1 MSPRFPDFL
10 AAPEVPMP
18 RRSVAH
24 AAAPLLALAL
34 GWAGTATA
42 TYVIFTKDGKRIE
55 AQEKPVL
62 KGKRLTFLTPLGSPQ
77 SIAVEEFDQERSD
90 KVNREGL
97 GNAYLLDD
105 PTGQRSSLPSPEA
118 KKPSLSE
125 YIKQH
130 GKKDMDSSR
139 SDAKQGELVKQR
151 PVETEMRAAARAAI
165 AAEAPTIVMDPQ
177 ITEAFMR
184 AMDGSSVKGVKLT
197 QIPSGVRVTATTET
211 EQQVFLALV
220 ACARGLKESRA
231 AGKPLDKA
239 EVAFTTSTGE
249 TAARFDLSP
258 NDADNLLTGRVT
270 PSRFFVSNVIF

>member
-1 MSPRFPDFL
+1 
-10 AAPEVPMP
+10 MP
-18 RRSVAH
+18 RHPNAR
-24 AAAPLLALAL
+24 AAALVLALAL

-42 TYVIFTKDGKRIE
+42 TYVIYTKDGKRIE
-55 AQEKPVL
+55 AQEKPVV

-77 SIAVEEFDQERSD
+77 SIAIDEFDQERSD
-90 KVNREGL
+90 KVNKEGL
-97 GNAYLLDD
+97 GNAYPLDD
-105 PTGQRSSLPSPEA
+105 PNGSRSSLPNPEA

-130 GKKDMDSSR
+130 GKKDMDSTR
-139 SDAKQGELVKQR
+139 PDAKQGELVKPMR
-151 PVETEMRAAARAAI
+151 SEGERAVRAAV
-165 AAEAPTIVMDPQ
+165 AEPPVIVMDPQ

-270 PSRFFVSNVIF
+270 PSRFFVSSVIF

>member
-1 MSPRFPDFL
+1 
-10 AAPEVPMP
+10 MP
-18 RRSVAH
+18 RHPAAR

-34 GWAGTATA
+34 AWAGTATA

-77 SIAVEEFDQERSD
+77 SIAIDEFDQERSD
-90 KVNREGL
+90 KVNKEGL

-105 PTGQRSSLPSPEA
+105 PTGQRSSLPNPEA

-139 SDAKQGELVKQR
+139 DTKQGELVKQR
-151 PVETEMRAAARAAI
+151 PVEGEMRAAARAAI
-165 AAEAPTIVMDPQ
+165 AAEPPVIVMDPQ

>member
-1 MSPRFPDFL
+1 
-10 AAPEVPMP
+10 MP
-18 RRSVAH
+18 RHGNAR
-24 AAAPLLALAL
+24 AAAGLLALAL

-42 TYVIFTKDGKRIE
+42 TYIIFTKDGKRIE

-77 SIAVEEFDQERSD
+77 SIAVDEFDQERSD
-90 KVNREGL
+90 KVNKEGL

-105 PTGQRSSLPSPEA
+105 PGGSRSSLPSPEQ

-130 GKKDMDSSR
+130 GRKMDTGR
-139 SDAKQGELVKQR
+139 PDAPQGELARAIPEARAAV
-151 PVETEMRAAARAAI
+151 RAAA
-165 AAEAPTIVMDPQ
+165 AAESPAIVMDPQ

-197 QIPSGVRVTATTET
+197 QIPSGVRVSATTET

-249 TAARFDLSP
+249 SAARFDLSP

-270 PSRFFVSNVIF
+270 PARFFVANVIF